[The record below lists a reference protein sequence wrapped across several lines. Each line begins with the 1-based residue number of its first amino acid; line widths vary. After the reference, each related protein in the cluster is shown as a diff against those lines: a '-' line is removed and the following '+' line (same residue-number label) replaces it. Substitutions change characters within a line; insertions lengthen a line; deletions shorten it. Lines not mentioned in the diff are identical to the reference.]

1 LAIGID
7 ARLINGNRRGMGN
20 VLYNILK
27 RLKVYYNGKI
37 YLFFDKNVEKQ
48 LYTELSNLGYEIIV
62 LENSNYIWWE
72 QVLFRLNIPNDVE
85 IVWFPF
91 NTGTIFLRKVKKIL
105 TLHDVM
111 FMKSHKVL
119 PYPKNMY
126 QLLGRMY
133 RKLIAPIIANQS
145 DKIITIS
152 EAAKQDILIEIPK
165 LMNNKIDVVYNGC
178 SKDPK
183 NLKLTEWQDFKHKNQ
198 IADEFILC
206 LGASDPRKN
215 TLYTIEVFNAFIR
228 KNSLTNLQLV
238 VCGVA
243 NWAESIYYKKVKEL
257 GIESQVR
264 FLDYVPV
271 EYLDLLYSKA
281 KIFLFLSYY
290 EGFGLPI
297 LESMAF
303 GTPVVTTDVTSMPE
317 IAGDAAIKTS
327 YKDLDTTVKDIEK
340 VYFNEEL
347 YNELINKGKERV
359 KLFTWESTAKQIA
372 QILDEVRNN

>member
-1 LAIGID
+1 MAIGID

-27 RLKVYYNGKI
+27 HLKTYYNGKI

-48 LYTELSNLGYEIIV
+48 LYTELNNLGYKIIV

-111 FMKSHKVL
+111 FMKSHKIL

-126 QLLGRMY
+126 QLLGRIY

-152 EAAKQDILIEIPK
+152 EAAKQDIFIEIPK
-165 LMNNKIDVVYNGC
+165 LMNNKIDIVYNGC

-238 VCGVA
+238 VCGVV

-327 YKDLDTTVKDIEK
+327 YKDLDKTVKDIEK

-372 QILDEVRNN
+372 QIIDEVQNN